1 MKKITPDPPE
11 TPSLST
17 SDSLDPAQLSRVAQR
32 ALCDHSRNPKPAN
45 PISHIFTIA
54 PDVDTET
61 LWVNACET
69 LASLSAMTTDLAL
82 ELEGS
87 RRSKALAIQQLIV
100 LGELLVNRALDNLD
114 TSDSMAPAVTPTSAH

>member
-1 MKKITPDPPE
+1 VKKITPDPPE

-17 SDSLDPAQLSRVAQR
+17 SDPLDPGQLSKVAQH
-32 ALCDHSRNPKPAN
+32 ALCDPLRNPKPAN

-61 LWVNACET
+61 LWVHASET
-69 LASLSAMTTDLAL
+69 LASLSAMTTDLAF

-87 RRSKALAIQQLIV
+87 RRNKALAIQQLIV
-100 LGELLVNRALDNLD
+100 LGELLVNRALDHLD
-114 TSDSMAPAVTPTSAH
+114 TSDSTASAVIPASAH

>member
-17 SDSLDPAQLSRVAQR
+17 SDSLDPAQLSKVAQH
-32 ALCDHSRNPKPAN
+32 APYDHSRNPKPAN

-61 LWVNACET
+61 VLVHASET
-69 LASLSAMTTDLAL
+69 FASLSAMITDLAF

-87 RRSKALAIQQLIV
+87 RRNKALAIQQLIV
-100 LGELLVNRALDNLD
+100 LGELLVSRALDHLD
-114 TSDSMAPAVTPTSAH
+114 TSDSAASAVIPTSAY

>member
-17 SDSLDPAQLSRVAQR
+17 SDSLDPAQLSRGSQR
-32 ALCDHSRNPKPAN
+32 ALCDHSCNPKPAN
-45 PISHIFTIA
+45 PIGHIFTIA

-61 LWVNACET
+61 VLVHACET
-69 LASLSAMTTDLAL
+69 LASLGAMTTDLAL

-100 LGELLVNRALDNLD
+100 LGEILVNRALDNLD
-114 TSDSMAPAVTPTSAH
+114 TSDSMASAVTPTSAH